1 MVTGTGTVR
10 TTPDQARITI
20 GVETRAGTPDEALSE
35 NSARMTRVVEALREL
50 GIPDTSIKTSYFSI
64 SPIYNYTKGY
74 AEIVGYSAVNTVEVT
89 TTLLD
94 KLGPIIDEAVA
105 AGANQIDSVY
115 FSLTEEKE
123 RELRDRAIAA
133 AAADAASKAGK
144 LAESM
149 NVKLV
154 GIKEMSI
161 GGGSVPFI
169 VRSEA
174 APTPPPPILPGEETI
189 TYTVQVTYIIA

>member
-10 TTPDQARITI
+10 TTPDQASITI
-20 GVETRAGTPDEALSE
+20 GVETQAGTTDEALSE
-35 NSARMTRVVEALREL
+35 NSARMTRVVEALQEL

-89 TTLLD
+89 TTMLD
-94 KLGPIIDEAVA
+94 KLGTIIDGTVAV
-105 AGANQIDSVY
+105 GANQIGSVY

-123 RELRDRAIAA
+123 KELRDRAIAA
-133 AAADAASKAGK
+133 AAADATSKAGK

-161 GGGSVPFI
+161 GGGGVSFI
-169 VRSEA
+169 VRSDV
-174 APTPPPPILPGEETI
+174 APVPSPPILPGDETI
-189 TYTVQVTYIIA
+189 TSTVQVTYLIG